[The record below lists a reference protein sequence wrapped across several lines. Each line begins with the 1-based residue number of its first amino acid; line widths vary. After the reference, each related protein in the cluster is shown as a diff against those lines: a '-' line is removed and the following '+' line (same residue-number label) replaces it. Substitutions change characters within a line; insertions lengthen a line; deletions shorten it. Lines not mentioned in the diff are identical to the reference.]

1 MRETGGGNAGRAWGA
16 ERLDTQRGLLWRASD
31 VPAQLPR
38 QLRGVS
44 EKEGQKP
51 AHRLRAGSLARSTG
65 CRRTERLAGRFYP
78 LNTGQCTLAYR
89 TVPPVGQ
96 GSGPPLDVGGVRTS
110 RSHGR
115 TRSRIARS
123 GAGPRG
129 STDTGRGLRTG
140 GRGRRVE
147 GWLLFSPLQRGER
160 GWLLF
165 SPLQRDEQ
173 GGGAIACRLSTDRP
187 E

>member
-78 LNTGQCTLAYR
+78 LNTGHWLTGQYLQWDKEADRRWMLVVSVQAAATGEL
-89 TVPPVGQ
+89 VQELPGVGRDRGEAQ
-96 GSGPPLDVGGVRTS
+96 ILGEGSGQED
-110 RSHGR
+110 
-115 TRSRIARS
+115 
-123 GAGPRG
+123 AG
-129 STDTGRGLRTG
+129 
-140 GRGRRVE
+140 
-147 GWLLFSPLQRGER
+147 
-160 GWLLF
+160 
-165 SPLQRDEQ
+165 DE
-173 GGGAIACRLSTDRP
+173 
-187 E
+187 